1 MGSGGLRG
9 LAACAGL
16 GPDLGVWVASGL
28 PDKGYITM
36 GIELLVVPN
45 VGGGAGK
52 SCLLLTC

>member
-9 LAACAGL
+9 LPTCAGL

-36 GIELLVVPN
+36 GIELVVPN

>member
-9 LAACAGL
+9 LPTGA
-16 GPDLGVWVASGL
+16 DLGVMVASGL
-28 PDKGYITM
+28 PDEGYITI
-36 GIELLVVPN
+36 GIELVVPN